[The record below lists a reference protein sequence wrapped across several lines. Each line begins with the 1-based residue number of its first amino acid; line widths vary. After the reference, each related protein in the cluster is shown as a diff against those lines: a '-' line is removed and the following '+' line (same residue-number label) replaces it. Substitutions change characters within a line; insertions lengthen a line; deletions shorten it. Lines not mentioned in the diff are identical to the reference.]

1 MEFFI
6 KKRVQRHAY
15 CPRHFDRSQYSLDG
29 VRYYPKSR
37 FLPVVVKKILK
48 EYPNT
53 TLQQL
58 EHILPERARYAKTI
72 QSLSEWKMLNSDMQ
86 DRYNHDVDDILQDVN
101 GEKFLLTTQ
110 CTKEFFDSEI
120 VPLLERRFGWEVYVQ
135 AR

>member
-1 MEFFI
+1 
-6 KKRVQRHAY
+6 
-15 CPRHFDRSQYSLDG
+15 
-29 VRYYPKSR
+29 
-37 FLPVVVKKILK
+37 
-48 EYPNT
+48 
-53 TLQQL
+53 
-58 EHILPERARYAKTI
+58 
-72 QSLSEWKMLNSDMQ
+72 MLNSDMQ